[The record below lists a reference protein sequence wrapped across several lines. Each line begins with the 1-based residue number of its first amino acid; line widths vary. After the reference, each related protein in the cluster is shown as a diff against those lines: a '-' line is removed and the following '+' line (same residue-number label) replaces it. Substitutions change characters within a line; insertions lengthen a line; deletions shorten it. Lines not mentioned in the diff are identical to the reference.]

1 MLTLGSVRIKLR
13 GLSWWFIGLRVHLA
27 MKGTLVPSL
36 GWEDPT
42 CTGKLSPCT
51 TTNHGILDL
60 KLLVRAYTT
69 MIGILLKPKE
79 RGSYYTVTYN

>member
-1 MLTLGSVRIKLR
+1 MLLLQISSEQGAFRKLKTQNVRR
-13 GLSWWFIGLRVHLA
+13 
-27 MKGTLVPSL
+27 PY
-36 GWEDPT
+36 
-42 CTGKLSPCT
+42 
-51 TTNHGILDL
+51 GILDL

>member
-1 MLTLGSVRIKLR
+1 MLLLQISSNNKYLNYGSGFVTEQGAFRKLKTQNVRR
-13 GLSWWFIGLRVHLA
+13 
-27 MKGTLVPSL
+27 PY
-36 GWEDPT
+36 
-42 CTGKLSPCT
+42 
-51 TTNHGILDL
+51 GILDL